1 MAGGKA
7 LRHDKEPLC
16 AFHAVVRRE
25 VKEAFGT
32 AAMRPEQRQVH
43 YTLISYKRPVAA
55 VVRPYSSV
63 ALGSAQRHTR
73 ANPSRRSCAGAA
85 LEDFGTGLEGR
96 PQEEDTA
103 QD

>member
-1 MAGGKA
+1 MIK
-7 LRHDKEPLC
+7 PLC
-16 AFHAVVRRE
+16 AFHAVVCRE
-25 VKEAFGT
+25 GKEDFGT

-55 VVRPYSSV
+55 VARPYSPV
-63 ALGSAQRHTR
+63 GSAQRHTR
-73 ANPSRRSCAGAA
+73 ANPSRRSCAGTA